1 MGDLLSSLPDGG
13 GWRDIAYVGYF
24 DGDAGLA
31 EGFAEAAEAIF
42 KQWQSSPRTGDQ
54 LLLPLV
60 HNYRHALELALKQAI
75 RDAAKRVRFDGHNDP
90 SLHPD
95 ELDVHLKRKQRHRLG
110 PLADQLAGL
119 LKELALEGLPADT
132 MRLLARLHQLDPTG
146 EAFRYADHLESS
158 AHAVD
163 VPELTKLL
171 RDAFA
176 IVHGGV
182 ITALHVYA
190 DYQSDMR
197 EMYADYADASNSAS
211 F

>member
-1 MGDLLSSLPDGG
+1 MGDLLSSLPDAGD
-13 GWRDIAYVGYF
+13 WRDIAYIGYY

-31 EGFAEAAEAIF
+31 EGFAEAAESIF
-42 KQWQSSPRTGDQ
+42 KRWQRSPRTGDQ

-75 RDAAKRVRFDGHNDP
+75 RDAAARLRFDGHDDP
-90 SLHPD
+90 SLRPA
-95 ELDVHLKRKQRHRLG
+95 ELDAHLKRKQRHRLG
-110 PLADQLAGL
+110 PLADQLGRL
-119 LKELALEGLPADT
+119 LKELTLDGLPADT

-146 EAFRYADHLESS
+146 EAFRYADHLQTS

-163 VPELTKLL
+163 VPQLTKLF

-182 ITALHVYA
+182 LTELHVYA
-190 DYQSDMR
+190 DYQHDMH
-197 EMYADYADASNSAS
+197 EMRADYVDAFDSTP